1 MPGYQVRTETLSL
14 GGKDWHIRR
23 LIDDQQYT
31 DTQHHA
37 ADIGLP
43 PAGWSHFGQ
52 VWPSSRVLA
61 LAMLTHPIAGLR
73 VLEIGAGLALAS
85 LVMHRRGGDVTVSD
99 WHPLTEEFLQYNLM
113 LNGLGPIPYQ
123 AGNWESTAA
132 TDNPALGRFDLIVG
146 SDLLYERQQPAQLA
160 AFIFRHATPKAV
172 VIIVDPDRGNRAA
185 FGRDMA
191 ALGFTLSMQAA
202 DRQLENGESY
212 KGRFLSFTRQAA
224 PLSSGTR
231 NE

>member
-1 MPGYQVRTETLSL
+1 MPGYQVRTETISL
-14 GGKDWHIRR
+14 GGDDWHIRR
-23 LIDDQQYT
+23 LVDNQQYS
-31 DTQHHA
+31 DSDNKA
-37 ADIGLP
+37 VNIGLP
-43 PAGWSHFGQ
+43 SAGWSHFGQ

-85 LVMHRRGGDVTVSD
+85 LVMHRRGADVTVSD
-99 WHPLTEEFLQYNLM
+99 WHPLTEEFLLHNLE
-113 LNGLGPIPYQ
+113 LNGLAALPYQ

-160 AFIFRHATPKAV
+160 AFIFRHATPHAV

-191 ALGFTLSMQAA
+191 SLGFTLAMHSAE
-202 DRQLENGESY
+202 RQLEDGEAY
-212 KGRFLSFTRQAA
+212 KGRFLTFTR
-224 PLSSGTR
+224 
-231 NE
+231 

>member
-14 GGKDWHIRR
+14 GGEDWHIRR
-23 LIDDQQYT
+23 LLDDQQYT

-99 WHPLTEEFLQYNLM
+99 WHPLTEEFLRHNLA
-113 LNGLGPIPYQ
+113 LNGLGPMPYQ

-160 AFIFRHATPKAV
+160 AFIFRHAAPQAV

-202 DRQLENGESY
+202 DRLLEDGEAY
-212 KGRFLSFTRQAA
+212 KGRFLSFTR
-224 PLSSGTR
+224 
-231 NE
+231 

>member
-14 GGKDWHIRR
+14 GGEDWHIRR
-23 LIDDQQYT
+23 LLDDQQYT

-43 PAGWSHFGQ
+43 SAGWAHFGQ

-61 LAMLTHPIAGLR
+61 LAMLTHPIEGLR

-85 LVMHRRGGDVTVSD
+85 LVMHRRGGNVTVSD
-99 WHPLTEEFLQYNLM
+99 WHPLTEEFLRHNLA
-113 LNGLGPIPYQ
+113 LNGLGPMPYQ

-160 AFIFRHATPKAV
+160 AFIFRHAAPKAV

-191 ALGFTLSMQAA
+191 SLGFALSMQAA
-202 DRQLENGESY
+202 DRWLEDGEAY
-212 KGRFLSFTRQAA
+212 KGRFLSFTR
-224 PLSSGTR
+224 
-231 NE
+231 

>member
-1 MPGYQVRTETLSL
+1 MPGYRVRTETLQL
-14 GGKDWHIRR
+14 GGQDWHIRR

-31 DTQHHA
+31 DADHVA

-61 LAMLTHPIAGLR
+61 LAMLTHPLHGLR

-85 LVMHRRGGDVTVSD
+85 LVMHRRGADVTVSD
-99 WHPLTEEFLQYNLM
+99 WHPLTEAFLLQNLL
-113 LNGLGPIPYQ
+113 LNDLGPLPYQ
-123 AGNWESTAA
+123 PGNGESTAA

-160 AFIFRHATPKAV
+160 AFIFRHAAPTAV
-172 VIIVDPDRGNRAA
+172 VIIVDPDRGNRSA

-191 ALGFTLSMQAA
+191 ALGFTLAMKTA
-202 DRQLENGESY
+202 DRQLEDGEAY
-212 KGRFLSFTRQAA
+212 KGRFLTFSR
-224 PLSSGTR
+224 
-231 NE
+231 

>member
-14 GGKDWHIRR
+14 GGEDWHIRR
-23 LIDDQQYT
+23 LLDDQQYT
-31 DTQHHA
+31 DTHHIA
-37 ADIGLP
+37 AGIGLP
-43 PAGWSHFGQ
+43 PSGWSHFGQ

-61 LAMLTHPIAGLR
+61 LAMFTHPIAGLR

-99 WHPLTEEFLQYNLM
+99 WHPLTEEFLRHNLA
-113 LNGLGPIPYQ
+113 LNGLGPMPYQ

-160 AFIFRHATPKAV
+160 AFIFRHAAPKAV
-172 VIIVDPDRGNRAA
+172 VIIVDPDRGNRVA

-202 DRQLENGESY
+202 DRRLENGEAY
-212 KGRFLSFTRQAA
+212 KGRFLSFTR
-224 PLSSGTR
+224 
-231 NE
+231 

>member
-1 MPGYQVRTETLSL
+1 MPGYQVRTETISL
-14 GGKDWHIRR
+14 GGDDWHIRR
-23 LIDDQQYT
+23 LVDNQQYS
-31 DTQHHA
+31 DSDNKA
-37 ADIGLP
+37 VNIGLP
-43 PAGWSHFGQ
+43 SAGWSHFGQ

-85 LVMHRRGGDVTVSD
+85 LVMHRRGADVTVSD
-99 WHPLTEEFLQYNLM
+99 WHPLTEEFLLHNLE
-113 LNGLGPIPYQ
+113 LNGLDPMPYQ

-160 AFIFRHATPKAV
+160 AFILRHATPHAV

-191 ALGFTLSMQAA
+191 SLGFTLAMHSAE
-202 DRQLENGESY
+202 RQLEDGEAY
-212 KGRFLSFTRQAA
+212 KGRFLTFTR
-224 PLSSGTR
+224 
-231 NE
+231 

>member
-14 GGKDWHIRR
+14 GGEDWHIRR

-61 LAMLTHPIAGLR
+61 LAMLTHPIEGLS

-85 LVMHRRGGDVTVSD
+85 LVMHRRGGNVTVSD
-99 WHPLTEEFLQYNLM
+99 WHPLTEAFLQHNLM
-113 LNGLGPIPYQ
+113 LNGLGPMPYQ

-160 AFIFRHATPKAV
+160 AFIFRHATPRAV
-172 VIIVDPDRGNRAA
+172 VIIVDPDRGNRVA
-185 FGRDMA
+185 FSRDMA
-191 ALGFTLSMQAA
+191 ALGFKLSMQVA

-212 KGRFLSFTRQAA
+212 KGRFLSFTRCA
-224 PLSSGTR
+224 
-231 NE
+231 

>member
-1 MPGYQVRTETLSL
+1 MPGYQVRTETLRL
-14 GGKDWHIRR
+14 GGDNWHIRR

-31 DTQHHA
+31 DTDHRA
-37 ADIGLP
+37 ADMGLP
-43 PAGWSHFGQ
+43 PSGWSHFGQ

-61 LAMLTHPIAGLR
+61 LAMLTYPLAGLR

-85 LVMHRRGGDVTVSD
+85 LVMHRRGADVTVSD
-99 WHPLTEEFLQYNLM
+99 WHPLTEEFLAHNLR
-113 LNGLGPIPYQ
+113 LNDLGPLPYE

-160 AFIFRHATPKAV
+160 AFIFRHATPAAV

-191 ALGFTLSMQAA
+191 AIGFALHMAPA
-202 DRQLENGESY
+202 DRTLEDGVAY
-212 KGRFLSFTRQAA
+212 KGRFLTFTR
-224 PLSSGTR
+224 
-231 NE
+231 

>member
-14 GGKDWHIRR
+14 GGEDWHIRR
-23 LIDDQQYT
+23 LLDDQQYT

-61 LAMLTHPIAGLR
+61 LAMLTHPIEGLR

-99 WHPLTEEFLQYNLM
+99 WHPLTEEFLRHNLA
-113 LNGLGPIPYQ
+113 LNGLGPMPYQ

-160 AFIFRHATPKAV
+160 AFIYRHAAPKAE

-191 ALGFTLSMQAA
+191 ALGFVLNMQAA
-202 DRQLENGESY
+202 DRQLEDGESY
-212 KGRFLSFTRQAA
+212 KGRFLSFKRGRA
-224 PLSSGTR
+224 P
-231 NE
+231 E

>member
-14 GGKDWHIRR
+14 GGEDWHIRR

-61 LAMLTHPIAGLR
+61 LAMLTHPIEGLR

-99 WHPLTEEFLQYNLM
+99 WHPLTEEFLRHNLA
-113 LNGLGPIPYQ
+113 LNSLGPMPYQ

-160 AFIFRHATPKAV
+160 AFIFRHAAPEAV

-185 FGRDMA
+185 FCRDMA

-202 DRQLENGESY
+202 DRQLEDGEAY
-212 KGRFLSFTRQAA
+212 KGRFLSFTR
-224 PLSSGTR
+224 
-231 NE
+231 